1 MKKIKSFNL
10 GRYKITKEIGRGS
23 MGVVYLA
30 HDSAIDRV
38 VAVKTI
44 KTSDPNMHMSQKETV
59 EVFLKEAKIAGRLT
73 HRNITSIYD
82 IGEDRGTNFFVM
94 EYVEGENLE
103 DLIVQRKTIPLV
115 EKLRIISD
123 IARTLHYA
131 HMRAVIHRDIKPA
144 NIMILKNKEPKIMDF
159 GVARFL
165 AGPVADKIE
174 QGRIFGTPHYM
185 SPEQI
190 SGGVVDR
197 RSDIFS
203 LGVLAYEFIS
213 HIKPFDGESLQKVL
227 LAIVNSTPTPL
238 TFHDR
243 SLPKEL
249 DEIMLHALKKKKEE
263 RFSYANQFA
272 DALELLVS
280 KMESSSSRYYGKP
293 IAYEKLKVI
302 NSLKRNY
309 LFFSDFEEEEIME
322 IFKLSAKEGF
332 KPGEVIFEE
341 GSRGNKMFIIIEG
354 RVRIVSRN
362 KAGVDIE
369 ISVLSDGDCFGE
381 MAILDNSHRSA
392 TAVALEETVV
402 VSINEIVLRV
412 TRPELCLKLYK
423 NIASIVAEKLR
434 RADQKMREIFE

>member
-1 MKKIKSFNL
+1 
-10 GRYKITKEIGRGS
+10 

-44 KTSDPNMHMSQKETV
+44 KTDDPNMYMSQEETV

-73 HRNITSIYD
+73 HRNITAIYD

-94 EYVEGENLE
+94 EYVEGDNLE
-103 DLIVQRKTIPLV
+103 DLITQRKPVPLV

-131 HMRAVIHRDIKPA
+131 HMRGVIHRDIKPA

-165 AGPVADKIE
+165 TGPIADKIE
-174 QGRIFGTPHYM
+174 RGRIFGTPHYM

-190 SGGVVDR
+190 NGGGVDR

-213 HIKPFDGESLQKVL
+213 HGKPFDGKSLQKVL
-227 LAIVNSTPTPL
+227 LAIVNSTPAPL
-238 TFHDR
+238 TFYDQ

-249 DEIMLHALKKKKEE
+249 DEIMFHALKKEKEE

-272 DALELLVS
+272 DALDLLIS
-280 KMESSSSRYYGKP
+280 KMESSSSRSYSKP
-293 IAYEKLKVI
+293 ITYEKLKVI
-302 NSLKRNY
+302 KSLKRNY

-322 IFKLSAKEGF
+322 IFKLSAREGF

-341 GSRGNKMFIIIEG
+341 GARGNKMFIIIEG
-354 RVRIVSRN
+354 QVRIVSRN

-402 VSINEIVLRV
+402 VSINEIVLRI